1 MKLVSTPRTEFLRDL
16 ASEILGLYGRG
27 RTVVAVDGTDDAAR
41 TAFADDLAAVL
52 IEREHPAFRASLANF
67 RRSRAEQ
74 ERFGPESPERLFR
87 HLYDFSLLRRVLL
100 DPFRMGGSTGFVTR
114 AFDPDRDTWIEPTWL
129 TGPPD
134 ATLVIDGDYLNRA
147 ELRDLWQYSVLVE
160 TADEAADTLS
170 VVPVDDAGEVH
181 GPEDHAAEQALA
193 DRLYRTE
200 VRPRSRA
207 AAVVDLTD
215 PARPQRRFF
224 DSC

>member
-16 ASEILGLYGRG
+16 ASEILGLYGHG

-41 TAFADDLAAVL
+41 TAFADDLAAVMM
-52 IEREHPAFRASLANF
+52 EREHPAFRASLAHF

-114 AFDPDRDTWIEPTWL
+114 AFDPDRDAWIEPTWL
-129 TGPPD
+129 TGPSD
-134 ATLVIDGDYLNRA
+134 ATLVIDGDYVNRR
-147 ELRDLWQYSVLVE
+147 ELRDLWQYGVLVE
-160 TADEAADTLS
+160 TAAEAADALS
-170 VVPVDDAGEVH
+170 VVPADDEGD
-181 GPEDHAAEQALA
+181 GPADRGDEQAEA
-193 DRLYRTE
+193 DQLYRTE
-200 VRPRSRA
+200 VRPRSRV

-215 PARPQRRFF
+215 PDRPQRRFF